1 MKKLVLAL
9 ALAASALCACNKA
22 ENPTGEGRKAVK
34 FTVENLGSV
43 TLKSATLAIG
53 EDGCSKVGIYAADLG
68 ANNVQATVSGSA
80 LTPDNTIYW
89 RVGQSEST
97 QFVARYPHANDG
109 TINGSYTVK
118 ADQSAEDDF
127 TYHANVLSAVQTAS
141 PDPGT
146 VAFTFTHPF
155 AKVVV
160 NVTNNLNADAVASV
174 VLQNVKQTASSLNM
188 TTSPATTTLD
198 GEVEPVNVTAYRV
211 SATQFA
217 MIILP
222 QPLTASM
229 NIVVTTSKGS
239 VYTFHITNV
248 DYVFHAGNIA
258 TANVTIDPIGGANF
272 IRTAVGA
279 MSFTTTPWGNEE
291 ATTIGTV
298 GEPTLGASYMQI
310 GGTVYT
316 DDDAAAVNGGT
327 LHAWE
332 KWYNMVYT
340 AENTWE
346 AVVNYDEAM
355 EVNYGGDVMEAK
367 NEDKGFLIRTA
378 ANEPVYYK
386 MWDGSENIGNSPYQ
400 IVPADE
406 THKKNIRL
414 ESATGKYLVTFNSS
428 TGNISVAVQ

>member
-9 ALAASALCACNKA
+9 AVAAAALCACNKA
-22 ENPTGEGRKAVK
+22 EGPLGNEGRKAVK

-43 TLKSATLAIG
+43 TLRSATLAIG

-68 ANNVQATVSGSA
+68 ADNVQATVSGST

-89 RVGQSEST
+89 KVGQTEST

-109 TINGSYTVK
+109 TINGAYTVS
-118 ADQSAEDDF
+118 ADQSAEDNY

-174 VLQNVKQTASSLNM
+174 VLQNAKQTASSLDM
-188 TTSPATTTLD
+188 RTSPATTTLD
-198 GEVEPVNVTAYRV
+198 NEVAPVNVTAYRV
-211 SATQFA
+211 TATQFA

-222 QPLTASM
+222 QALTASM
-229 NIVVTTSKGS
+229 NIVVTTTLGS
-239 VYTFHITNV
+239 VYTFHITNA
-248 DYVFHAGNIA
+248 DYVFHAGNVA
-258 TANVTIDPIGGANF
+258 TANVTIDPIGGSNF
-272 IRTAVGA
+272 NRTAVGA
-279 MSFTTTPWGNEE
+279 MSFTTTPWGDEA
-291 ATTIGTV
+291 ATTIETV
-298 GEPTLGASYMQI
+298 GDPSLGAYFQI
-310 GGTVYT
+310 GGTVYI
-316 DDDAAAVNGGT
+316 DDDAAAVAAHT
-327 LHAWE
+327 LNAWE

-355 EVNYGGDVMEAK
+355 AALDS
-367 NEDKGFLIRTA
+367 DKGFLIRTA

-386 MWDGSENIGNSPYQ
+386 MYNGSENIGTEPYQ
-400 IVPADE
+400 LYVADGDH
-406 THKKNIRL
+406 TKNIRL
-414 ESATGKYLVTFNSS
+414 TATSGKYTVTFNSS
-428 TGNISVAVQ
+428 TRNISVAAQ